1 MITWSVLRFPSF
13 GKCHLV
19 TQDSLYLLQA
29 AFFCRQL
36 LFQDQTPQEVK
47 SLLDNDLDAAL
58 REVILSTATAAQAEG
73 FQVQVARSQSVQG
86 CIKVYQDVPASD
98 HSPISGRHWQR

>member
-1 MITWSVLRFPSF
+1 LGSATWSLRTRYNF
-13 GKCHLV
+13 C
-19 TQDSLYLLQA
+19 TQPFFA
-29 AFFCRQL
+29 ANFCSKTK
-36 LFQDQTPQEVK
+36 TPQEVK

-73 FQVQVARSQSVQG
+73 FQVQVACSQSVQG
-86 CIKVYQDVPASD
+86 FIKVYQDVPASD